1 MPSLRHTP
9 PLLILI
15 LTACVSLPPEGP
27 SVMSLPGR
35 GQSFAQFR
43 ADDGMCRDYARQMI
57 SPKTPET
64 AAVDAGVASAAL
76 ATAVGAAVGAAVDG
90 SSGAAVGAGVGLL
103 VGSTS
108 GVAASNAS
116 SYVLQQRYDQS
127 YVQCMYSRGHKV
139 PRIRTPADPLLPALC
154 RRHRRRQVAVRPHR
168 HRHVAHPHRHPCVS
182 ILRMA
187 ARNS

>member
-1 MPSLRHTP
+1 MPSLRHSP

-27 SVMSLPGR
+27 SVMTLPGT

-43 ADDGMCRDYARQMI
+43 ADDAMCRDYARQVI
-57 SPKTPET
+57 SPRTPET
-64 AAVDAGVASAAL
+64 AAVDAGVASAVL
-76 ATAVGAAVGAAVDG
+76 GTAVGAAVGAAVDG

-116 SYVLQQRYDQS
+116 SYALQQRYDQS

-139 PRIRTPADPLLPALC
+139 PLIGGYSLQNANAGRPFAATALPPPPPPPRGSPPPPPPPRGAPPPPPP
-154 RRHRRRQVAVRPHR
+154 R
-168 HRHVAHPHRHPCVS
+168 
-182 ILRMA
+182 
-187 ARNS
+187 

>member
-43 ADDGMCRDYARQMI
+43 ADDGMCRDYARQVI
-57 SPKTPET
+57 SPRTTET
-64 AAVDAGVASAAL
+64 AALDAGVASAVL
-76 ATAVGAAVGAAVDG
+76 GTAVGAAVGAAVDG

-139 PRIRTPADPLLPALC
+139 PLIGGYPLQQNAYADRPSSARALPLPPPPPNGSPPPPPPPRGAPPPPPP
-154 RRHRRRQVAVRPHR
+154 R
-168 HRHVAHPHRHPCVS
+168 
-182 ILRMA
+182 
-187 ARNS
+187 

>member
-27 SVMSLPGR
+27 SVMSLPGK

-139 PRIRTPADPLLPALC
+139 PLIGGYPLQNSYPGRPSSASALPPPPPPGTPPPPPPPRGAPPPPPPL
-154 RRHRRRQVAVRPHR
+154 
-168 HRHVAHPHRHPCVS
+168 
-182 ILRMA
+182 
-187 ARNS
+187 

>member
-1 MPSLRHTP
+1 MPSSRHTP
-9 PLLILI
+9 PLLILL

-27 SVMSLPGR
+27 SVMTLPGT

-43 ADDGMCRDYARQMI
+43 ADDAMCRDYARQVI
-57 SPKTPET
+57 SPRTPET
-64 AAVDAGVASAAL
+64 AAVDAGVASAVL
-76 ATAVGAAVGAAVDG
+76 GTAVGAAVGGAVDG

-116 SYVLQQRYDQS
+116 SYALQQRYDQS

-139 PRIRTPADPLLPALC
+139 PLVGGYSLQNANAGGPSSATSLPPPPPPPRGSPPPPPPPRGTPPPPPP
-154 RRHRRRQVAVRPHR
+154 R
-168 HRHVAHPHRHPCVS
+168 
-182 ILRMA
+182 
-187 ARNS
+187 